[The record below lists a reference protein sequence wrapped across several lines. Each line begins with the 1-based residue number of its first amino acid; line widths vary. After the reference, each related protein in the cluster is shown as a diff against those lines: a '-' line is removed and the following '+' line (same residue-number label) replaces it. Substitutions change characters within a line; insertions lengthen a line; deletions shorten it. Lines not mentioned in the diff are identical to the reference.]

1 MKHYDYIISGGGCSG
16 LSLAVRM
23 ANDAFFQDK
32 KILIIEESKKEKDDR
47 TWCFWEAKKGYFEEI
62 VSKKWQNVYFYSDFF
77 NKKLNMSPYEYK
89 MVSGLDF
96 YNYCKNIFAP
106 KNNITFLN
114 AKVERIGEEQNKPF
128 AVVDGEKISA
138 EKIFN
143 SIIFEQPDQT
153 NTHNLLQHFKGWY
166 IETETPFFNPN
177 EATLMDFRIE
187 QKEEVRFFYVLPTT
201 ETKALIEFTIFS
213 TQLLENEKLYD
224 TEIEKYLNNFLKL
237 DKYKVFHEE
246 FGIIPMTNAKF
257 EESLS
262 ENIINIGIN
271 SGMARPSTGYTFT
284 NVQRQSDELLILLK
298 AQKSLIRSKS
308 WWKKRHLIYDAT
320 ILHVMRFN
328 KYAGAKLFARL
339 FRWNS
344 PKQIFKFLDADT
356 HFLEEYR
363 IMNTTPIFVFLP
375 VFLKEMLKKS

>member
-1 MKHYDYIISGGGCSG
+1 MKHYDYIITGGGCSG

-96 YNYCKNIFAP
+96 YNYCKNIFAK

-114 AKVERIGEEQNKPF
+114 AKVERIGEEENKPF
-128 AVVDGEKISA
+128 AMVSGEKISA

-143 SIIFEQPDQT
+143 SIIFEQPDQS

-363 IMNTTPIFVFLP
+363 IMNTTPILVFLP

>member
-1 MKHYDYIISGGGCSG
+1 MKHYDYIITGGGCSG

-89 MVSGLDF
+89 MVSGFDF
-96 YNYCKNIFAP
+96 YNYCKNIFAK

-114 AKVERIGEEQNKPF
+114 AKVERIGEEENKPF
-128 AVVDGEKISA
+128 AMVSGEKISA

-143 SIIFEQPDQT
+143 SIIFEQPDQS

-187 QKEEVRFFYVLPTT
+187 QKQEVRFFYVLPTT
-201 ETKALIEFTIFS
+201 ETKALVEFTIFS

-224 TEIEKYLNNFLKL
+224 TEIEKYLNSFLKL

-257 EESLS
+257 EESVS

-284 NVQRQSDELLILLK
+284 NIQRQSDELLILLK

-328 KYAGAKLFARL
+328 KYTGAKLFARL

-363 IMNTTPIFVFLP
+363 IMNTTPILVFLP

>member
-213 TQLLENEKLYD
+213 TRLLENEKLYD

-363 IMNTTPIFVFLP
+363 IMNTTPILVFLP

>member
-1 MKHYDYIISGGGCSG
+1 MKHYDYIITGGGCSG

-89 MVSGLDF
+89 MISGLDF
-96 YNYCKNIFAP
+96 YNYCKNIFAK

-114 AKVERIGEEQNKPF
+114 AKVERIGEEENKPF
-128 AVVDGEKISA
+128 AMVSGEKISA

-143 SIIFEQPDQT
+143 SIIFEQPDQS

-187 QKEEVRFFYVLPTT
+187 QKQEVRFFYVLPTT
-201 ETKALIEFTIFS
+201 ETKALVEFTIFS

-224 TEIEKYLNNFLKL
+224 TEIEKYLNSFLKL

-257 EESLS
+257 EESVS

-284 NVQRQSDELLILLK
+284 NIQRQSDELLILLK

-328 KYAGAKLFARL
+328 KYTGAKLFARL

-363 IMNTTPIFVFLP
+363 IMNTTPILVFLP